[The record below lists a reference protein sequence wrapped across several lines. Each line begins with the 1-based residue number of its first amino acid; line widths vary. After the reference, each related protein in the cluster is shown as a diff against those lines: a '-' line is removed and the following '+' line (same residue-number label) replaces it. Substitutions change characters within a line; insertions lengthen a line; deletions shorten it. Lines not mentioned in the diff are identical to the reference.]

1 MGVRLV
7 DYARE
12 KNLIPQK
19 IELDVAIASTGLEDP
34 KIVEILTYVN
44 TFYNADSLPDNIE
57 GAQKST
63 RNQNDGLV
71 FQTSLFYDKINPEK
85 PMESGATA
93 ITGIRDC
100 DLKNANLFKDSK
112 FVNVL
117 ERAKKYDN
125 VILRF
130 ANNYALDLV
139 SKELRDCGHEPLLTY
154 NPIHMEFKVIDKPKI
169 YVLEDLAMRYLDDR
183 IPSFSLNNIS
193 KAMENKY
200 DVELQ
205 DRIVDELA
213 RKYSS
218 DTTPNVNNLA
228 RNLGASKG
236 IIDCFNAHHYESI
249 QYDFTKDNYPLRT
262 FPFKA
267 VGKKSIKTIS
277 DVSLPHLF
285 SVFSKM
291 KDNSGVA
298 MVATVKDAL
307 RKKYPRMDFKDTLLD
322 FFTEAKQLGM
332 FDESSLDSYSK
343 MFVRTFKTVENDFIS
358 SGAVKQNPTLD
369 VLTKIRNQPTI

>member
-12 KNLIPQK
+12 KNLVPQR

-34 KIVEILTYVN
+34 KIIEILTYVSTYYDSN
-44 TFYNADSLPDNIE
+44 SLPDNIE
-57 GAQKST
+57 GAQKAVRSYDAA
-63 RNQNDGLV
+63 RDLV
-71 FQTSLFYDKINPEK
+71 FQTTLFYDKINPEK
-85 PMESGATA
+85 LMESGATA

-100 DLKNANLFKDSK
+100 DLKNAKLFKDSK

-130 ANNYALDLV
+130 ANNYALDLI
-139 SKELRDCGHEPLLTY
+139 SKELKDCGYEPLLTY
-154 NPIHMEFKVIDKPKI
+154 NPINMEFKVIDKPKI

-200 DVELQ
+200 DLELQ
-205 DRIVDELA
+205 DRIVDEVA

-267 VGKKSIKTIS
+267 VGKEHKN
-277 DVSLPHLF
+277 H
-285 SVFSKM
+285 
-291 KDNSGVA
+291 
-298 MVATVKDAL
+298 
-307 RKKYPRMDFKDTLLD
+307 
-322 FFTEAKQLGM
+322 
-332 FDESSLDSYSK
+332 
-343 MFVRTFKTVENDFIS
+343 
-358 SGAVKQNPTLD
+358 
-369 VLTKIRNQPTI
+369 